1 MFLIT
6 GTNSFWHPILS
17 IKKVGFYIDWMT
29 GYQLLSVEI
38 EWLLTDL
45 MICTIYLGRDRNR
58 VERGT
63 EEGWSEGCMRD
74 VEGLERGRDGGSALA
89 WEEGIELGRG
99 GGWGW
104 ARDRGGGR
112 EGGRNTFKKHNL
124 HIPNITFT
132 KDLIYSVSYKK
143 DHGRVH
149 EKEKWK

>member
-1 MFLIT
+1 
-6 GTNSFWHPILS
+6 
-17 IKKVGFYIDWMT
+17 MT

-45 MICTIYLGRDRNR
+45 MICTIYLGRDRR
-58 VERGT
+58 LGGARDWGGVY
-63 EEGWSEGCMRD
+63 EGCMRD

-89 WEEGIELGRG
+89 WEEGIELGRD

-112 EGGRNTFKKHNL
+112 EGGERHFQETQFAYTK
-124 HIPNITFT
+124 PITFT